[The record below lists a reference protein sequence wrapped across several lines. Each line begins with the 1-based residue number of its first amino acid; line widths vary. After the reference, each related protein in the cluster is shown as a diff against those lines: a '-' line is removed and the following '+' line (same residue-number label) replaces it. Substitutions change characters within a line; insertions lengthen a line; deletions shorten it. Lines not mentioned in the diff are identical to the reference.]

1 MKSSRIRVLFESFI
15 SCGKP
20 AKVLSEPENENG
32 QTPVVEIEESE
43 ITQAQ
48 EVVVVIDEA
57 GNAAQGQGQEQVV
70 KDHKPENA
78 QGQKM
83 VAKHE
88 QENAEI
94 LRHKLVKDHEPENGR
109 VYVMEYRK
117 RIITHRKIAIH
128 ARRSEPPPKQ
138 KYRGPQTG

>member
-1 MKSSRIRVLFESFI
+1 MKSSRIRVLFESLI

-32 QTPVVEIEESE
+32 QKPVVEIEESE

-48 EVVVVIDEA
+48 EVVVVIDEPE
-57 GNAAQGQGQEQVV
+57 NAAQGQGQGQEQVV
-70 KDHKPENA
+70 KDPKPENA

-88 QENAEI
+88 
-94 LRHKLVKDHEPENGR
+94 PENGG

-128 ARRSEPPPKQ
+128 ARRSEPPPKR
-138 KYRGPQTG
+138 KYRDPQTG

>member
-1 MKSSRIRVLFESFI
+1 MYCELIWVYIITS
-15 SCGKP
+15 
-20 AKVLSEPENENG
+20 VLSEPENENG
-32 QTPVVEIEESE
+32 QKPVVEIEESE

-48 EVVVVIDEA
+48 EVVVVIDEPE
-57 GNAAQGQGQEQVV
+57 NAAQGQGQGQEQVV
-70 KDHKPENA
+70 KDPKPENA

-88 QENAEI
+88 
-94 LRHKLVKDHEPENGR
+94 PENGG

-128 ARRSEPPPKQ
+128 ARRSEPPPKR
-138 KYRGPQTG
+138 KYRDPQTG

>member
-1 MKSSRIRVLFESFI
+1 MKSSRIRVLFESLI

-32 QTPVVEIEESE
+32 QKPVVEIEESE

-48 EVVVVIDEA
+48 EVVVVIDEPE
-57 GNAAQGQGQEQVV
+57 NAAQGQGQGQGQEQVV
-70 KDHKPENA
+70 KDPKPENA

-88 QENAEI
+88 
-94 LRHKLVKDHEPENGR
+94 PENGG

-128 ARRSEPPPKQ
+128 ARRSEPPPKR
-138 KYRGPQTG
+138 KYRDPQTG

>member
-1 MKSSRIRVLFESFI
+1 MKSSRIRVLFESLI

-32 QTPVVEIEESE
+32 QRPVVEIEESE

-48 EVVVVIDEA
+48 EVVVVIDDP
-57 GNAAQGQGQEQVV
+57 GNAAQGQ
-70 KDHKPENA
+70 DHEPENA

-88 QENAEI
+88 PKNAKQ
-94 LRHKLVKDHEPENGR
+94 LQHKFVKDHEPEKGG

-117 RIITHRKIAIH
+117 LIITHRKIALH
-128 ARRSEPPPKQ
+128 ARRSEPPPKR

>member
-1 MKSSRIRVLFESFI
+1 MYCELIWVYIITS
-15 SCGKP
+15 
-20 AKVLSEPENENG
+20 VLSEPENENG
-32 QTPVVEIEESE
+32 QKPVVEIEESE

-48 EVVVVIDEA
+48 EVVVVIDEPE
-57 GNAAQGQGQEQVV
+57 NAAQGQGQGQEQVV
-70 KDHKPENA
+70 KDPKPENA

-88 QENAEI
+88 
-94 LRHKLVKDHEPENGR
+94 PENGG

-128 ARRSEPPPKQ
+128 ARRSEPPPKR